1 MKAEQVRDVA
11 DVCRMLADQTRA
23 SIVAILAKGS
33 KSVGMLC
40 RELKLPQP
48 TTSHHLALLRM
59 SGLAERE
66 RKGKQIF
73 YSLNRKMLAPVKQ
86 FLAMLK

>member
-1 MKAEQVRDVA
+1 MKAEQVREVA
-11 DVCRMLADQTRA
+11 DVCRMLADPTRA

-40 RELKLPQP
+40 RDLKLPQP

-59 SGLAERE
+59 TGVVRRQ
-66 RKGKQIF
+66 RKGKQMF
-73 YSLNRKMLAPVKQ
+73 YSLNREKLTPVKK
-86 FLAMLK
+86 FLAKLK